1 MNLLKLDK
9 NKLVFIFLDFFQK
22 KNKLQH
28 DILIKNGYSP
38 IWLQANS
45 EYGVSNESMCVMPSS
60 FFKRLKFVFK
70 LLNQNK
76 KRIHHIEIYPGGRFA
91 FIYLILAKML
101 SLKILC
107 VERGDLYYLAN
118 KKYDRFTRFSSTIIY
133 HFSNYIWTRELY
145 ADDEL
150 KKLKVKTPQHFIHN
164 VVKLPDYT
172 PTPSSEKTIDFLW
185 VNTLKDFRR
194 FDWFVAAMKDTY
206 FEKTKSLVLGVSFTK
221 EADKIYF
228 QSALTKEV
236 PTWVELKEFS
246 NPIDYY
252 KKAKFFVLPTS
263 LVYLNNA
270 LLEAMSYGVVPII
283 TQAQGADKIIENE
296 KDGFIS
302 EYTQDSYHATLKKA
316 LDMPEDKYNEM
327 SHMAIEKVK
336 KEFADTYYETELMI
350 LYNKL

>member
-1 MNLLKLDK
+1 MNILNLDK
-9 NKLVFIFLDFFQK
+9 SKLVFIFLDFFQK

-28 DILIKNGYSP
+28 DLLIKNGYTP

-45 EYGVSNESMCVMPSS
+45 EYGVSNESMTVMPSS

-70 LLNQNK
+70 LLNQNR

-91 FIYLILAKML
+91 FIYLILAKVL

-118 KKYDRFTRFSSTIIY
+118 KKYDKFTRFSSKIIY

-164 VVKLPDYT
+164 VVKLPNYN
-172 PTPSSEKTIDFLW
+172 PIPFAEKTIDFLW

-194 FDWFVAAMKDTY
+194 FDWFVEAMKDKY
-206 FEKTKSLVLGVSFTK
+206 FEKTNSLVLGVSFNK

-228 QSALTKEV
+228 QSSLIKEV

-246 NPIDYY
+246 NPTDYY

-283 TQAQGADKIIENE
+283 TQAQGADKIIQNE

-302 EYTQDSYHATLKKA
+302 EYTQESYHYTLKKA
-316 LDMPEDKYNEM
+316 LDISEEKYNEM
-327 SHMAIEKVK
+327 SQKAVEKVK
-336 KEFADTYYETELMI
+336 NEFADTYYETELMK